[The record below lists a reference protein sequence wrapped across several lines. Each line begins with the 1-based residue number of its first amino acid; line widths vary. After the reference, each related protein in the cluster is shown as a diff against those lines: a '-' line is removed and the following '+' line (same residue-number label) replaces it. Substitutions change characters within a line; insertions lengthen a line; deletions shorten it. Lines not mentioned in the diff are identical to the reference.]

1 MKRIKKHITP
11 ILIVTGFLLVIAFT
25 LSSNKKK
32 LDAKAEIGS
41 TKTLVFPVTTTSPDF
56 QSLRGAYRSSGFFIP
71 VNSMTLTSDISGRIT
86 ATTLKDGSMIRKGQN
101 IVSVYNEA
109 ENIERQQNTIDRQLA
124 LETLQKA
131 KSDLSKMESML
142 SSNAITSREVEEQR
156 LAVTSAEAR
165 LNTINSIKKSTAIDA
180 PISGTVHKSYVQSG
194 SYLSPGTVLADIV
207 DNSSLKLQIALL
219 DKEVIKLSIGKKI
232 EVVPD
237 LYPNTKITG
246 KVVYIAAQADANR
259 SFMVE
264 IQIPNSVQNPLKA
277 GMSGTAIIHNDD
289 IQKAMMIPVKAIV
302 GSLQDPQVYI
312 LKGEKA
318 VLTNI
323 TTGQV
328 QGDHV
333 VVLAGLSQTDSI
345 IETGQLNISDGST
358 VEVIK

>member
-11 ILIVTGFLLVIAFT
+11 ILIVAGLLLVIAFT
-25 LSSNKKK
+25 LSSNKNK

-41 TKTLVFPVTTTSPDF
+41 TKTLVFPVTIISPEY
-56 QSLRGAYRSSGFFIP
+56 QSLTGTYSSSGFLIP

-142 SSNAITSREVEEQR
+142 LSNAITSREVEEQR
-156 LAVTSAEAR
+156 LAVNSAEAR

-219 DKEVIKLSIGKKI
+219 DKEIIRLSIGKKI

-237 LYPNTKITG
+237 IYPNTKITG

-318 VLTNI
+318 VLTKI

-328 QGDHV
+328 HGDHV

-358 VEVIK
+358 VEVIQ

>member
-11 ILIVTGFLLVIAFT
+11 ILIVAGLLLVLAFT
-25 LSSNKKK
+25 LSSNKNK

-41 TKTLVFPVTTTSPDF
+41 TKTLVFPVTIISPEY
-56 QSLRGAYRSSGFFIP
+56 QSLTGTYSSSGFLIP

-142 SSNAITSREVEEQR
+142 LSNAITSREVEEQR
-156 LAVTSAEAR
+156 LAVNSAEAR

-219 DKEVIKLSIGKKI
+219 DKEIIRLSIGKKI

-237 LYPNTKITG
+237 IYPNTKITG

-318 VLTNI
+318 VLTKI

-328 QGDHV
+328 HGDHV

-358 VEVIK
+358 VEVIQ